1 MARKSSIEPADW
13 KRMRFKKNKVWLAL
27 QADGEPV
34 EKDDLVL
41 IKYQLEQDYEYWVRK
56 ESVRPLDSAPKDEE
70 PQKKGRVPKKP
81 SVKKVRPN
89 GKGPAVKPSAE
100 ADASTKVEPST
111 EADSSTKVDSSA
123 EADAAANT
131 ICIFTDGAS
140 SGNPGPAGIGV
151 LMRFGAHEKEISKFI
166 GEATNNI
173 AELKAI
179 EAGLLAVKNTDLPV
193 LVYTDSNYAYGVLSL
208 GWKGKKNKEI
218 IAGIKKRISKFKN
231 LTFVKV
237 KGHSGHEGNE
247 RADYLATTAIKN
259 AGT

>member
-1 MARKSSIEPADW
+1 MTRNPNIEVADW

-34 EKDDLVL
+34 EKDGLVL
-41 IKYQLEQDYEYWVRK
+41 IKYQLEQDYEYWVKK
-56 ESVRPLDSAPKDEE
+56 ESVRPLDSAPEDEE
-70 PQKKGRVPKKP
+70 PQKKARGPKKP
-81 SVKKVRPN
+81 SVKKVKPN
-89 GKGPAVKPSAE
+89 GTGPAMEPSAR
-100 ADASTKVEPST
+100 ADSSAK
-111 EADSSTKVDSSA
+111 ADSSTKA
-123 EADAAANT
+123 EAAANT

-151 LMRFGAHEKEISKFI
+151 FMRFGAHEKEISKFI

-208 GWKGKKNKEI
+208 GWKSKKNKEI
-218 IAGIKKRISKFKN
+218 IEGIKKRISKFKN

-259 AGT
+259 AGS